1 MMVQGPIS
9 SGARWSPPGLPDRP
23 SGWTPPGLPGS
34 PVPPGGGRRRERL
47 RAATT
52 QEIIETARR
61 LLVTQGPEGAS
72 LRAIAREMGM
82 TAPALYR
89 YFGSHEELL
98 RHVVASIFTDLA
110 ENVRGAIHAAADSAP
125 ADISSSDVMAL
136 KLTAGCRAFRAWTLG
151 HVPEF
156 SLIFGS
162 PLPGLEVLHEMHDP
176 TVDCGYQFGQVFLDL
191 FGDLYHKYPFA
202 IPADDDIQP
211 KLRDQLA
218 RFRDG
223 MGSDL
228 PLGALQTFLRCWVRL
243 YGAVSLEAF
252 GHLKFALDDP
262 TPMFELMLADLASI
276 VGLRY
281 PLARRTPDEA
291 QAAQPQSA

>member
-1 MMVQGPIS
+1 MVHGPIS
-9 SGARWSPPGLPDRP
+9 SDESWTPPGLPDRP
-23 SGWTPPGLPGS
+23 PGWTPPGLPGRPAS
-34 PVPPGGGRRRERL
+34 PGGRRRDRL

-52 QEIIETARR
+52 QEIIGTART

-89 YFGSHEELL
+89 YFDSHEELI
-98 RHVVASIFTDLA
+98 RHVVGSIFMDLA
-110 ENVRGAIHAAADSAP
+110 DYVRGAIHTAADGAAP
-125 ADISSSDVMAL
+125 DIRSDEVMAL
-136 KLTAGCRAFRAWTLG
+136 KLAAGCRAFRSWTLA

-162 PLPGLEVLHEMHDP
+162 PLPGLEVLHEIRNDP

-191 FGDLYHKYPFA
+191 FDELYRRYPFPV
-202 IPADDDIQP
+202 PADDDIQP
-211 KLRDQLA
+211 ALRVQLA
-218 RFRDG
+218 RYRELV
-223 MGSDL
+223 GSEL

-262 TPMFELMLADLASI
+262 SPMFELMLADLASI
-276 VGLRY
+276 LGLRY
-281 PLARRTPDEA
+281 PLARQTSIRAP
-291 QAAQPQSA
+291 AAQPESA